1 MKHIKLFEQ
10 FTKEN
15 KNWLIQPEPLHPNLS
30 KKNLA
35 KLKKLGHTGMK
46 SAILWTDG
54 HSSNPTYIQ
63 MPGED
68 GIPWGSKG
76 PEDRTIFYW
85 DGENVWCTNYPK
97 ETLRIDYKKSV
108 DTAKEFSDA
117 TKSISDSGKWEK
129 VEKMQEQF
137 LNEAK
142 VDKKYFDKVVKVL
155 SKSKY
160 PFTIMLVTKWNEIDI
175 IIGNYAPD
183 YIVDDIDQKLTKAG
197 MTYGGGSGISISG
210 DSSNFSRREYDEI
223 ARINGGHKNY

>member
-1 MKHIKLFEQ
+1 MKKVILFESFIAENEKETAKEIFDELMDVNGEEIADIDSQ
-10 FTKEN
+10 EAMTILSRRGIRGGKANKIAKELLKLTGAIGESVVNESDAALKKEN

-63 MPGED
+63 IPGEV
-68 GIPWGSKG
+68 GTPWGSKG
-76 PEDRTIFYW
+76 PEDRTTFYW

-117 TKSISDSGKWEK
+117 TKSISDSGKW
-129 VEKMQEQF
+129 
-137 LNEAK
+137 
-142 VDKKYFDKVVKVL
+142 DKVK
-155 SKSKY
+155 K
-160 PFTIMLVTKWNEIDI
+160 M
-175 IIGNYAPD
+175 
-183 YIVDDIDQKLTKAG
+183 
-197 MTYGGGSGISISG
+197 
-210 DSSNFSRREYDEI
+210 
-223 ARINGGHKNY
+223 

>member
-1 MKHIKLFEQ
+1 MKTIKLFEE

-15 KNWLIQPEPLHPNLS
+15 KNLLLEADQLHPNLS

-63 MPGED
+63 IPGED

-76 PEDRTIFYW
+76 PKDRTVFYW
-85 DGENVWCTNYPK
+85 DGENAWCTNYPK
-97 ETLRIDYKKSV
+97 ETLRADYKKSV
-108 DTAKEFSDA
+108 DTAEEFSDA

-137 LNEAK
+137 INERRIKGYHLEELQDDYGYEATMDSG
-142 VDKKYFDKVVKVL
+142 VIYVTGENPWDDDKEYTFSWDGEYAYCETDI
-155 SKSKY
+155 SDSTY
-160 PFTIMLVTKWNEIDI
+160 SEEVTSVEEFSDAIDDTD
-175 IIGNYAPD
+175 NW
-183 YIVDDIDQKLTKAG
+183 
-197 MTYGGGSGISISG
+197 
-210 DSSNFSRREYDEI
+210 E
-223 ARINGGHKNY
+223 